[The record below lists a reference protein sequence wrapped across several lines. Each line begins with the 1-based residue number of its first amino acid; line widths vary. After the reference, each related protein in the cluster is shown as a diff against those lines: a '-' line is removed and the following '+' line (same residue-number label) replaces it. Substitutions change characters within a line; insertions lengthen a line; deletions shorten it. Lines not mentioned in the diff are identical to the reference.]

1 MRMINLTIEFI
12 QNIELSSDTNYLP
25 KIIKQKQTSDEKQ
38 EEELIIKED
47 NQLEKKENI
56 FLKRLKYIKKIQYI
70 CKISIII
77 NGIKMKYYQIL

>member
-1 MRMINLTIEFI
+1 MRIINLTIEFI

-56 FLKRLKYIKKIQYI
+56 FLKRLKNIKKDPIYLQDIYNY
-70 CKISIII
+70 KWDK
-77 NGIKMKYYQIL
+77 NEWVEV